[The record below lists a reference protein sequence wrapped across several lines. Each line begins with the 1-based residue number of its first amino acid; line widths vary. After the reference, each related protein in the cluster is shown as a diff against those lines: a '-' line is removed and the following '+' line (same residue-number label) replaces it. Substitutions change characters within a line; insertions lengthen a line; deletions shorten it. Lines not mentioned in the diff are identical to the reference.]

1 MEEALDKLWF
11 KIKNMHG
18 YELEWEWMTGAK
30 NGEYLMRE
38 EVLSLIDALKIA
50 NTPADNTEIPNNLF
64 W

>member
-38 EVLSLIDALKIA
+38 EVLSLIDALKI
-50 NTPADNTEIPNNLF
+50 NPGSRRHIYHTEKGI
-64 W
+64 